1 MRELPTGTVTFL
13 FTDIEGSTRLIDKL
27 GADGYAEA
35 LAGHRRLVRE
45 ACERHGGIEVDT
57 QGDAIF
63 IAFPTAPGALQA
75 ALEATEALASGPI
88 RVRIGIHTGTPLL
101 SDEGYVGSDVHRAAR
116 IAASGHGG
124 QVLVSSATVSL
135 VQSDALRDLGD
146 HRLKDLSAP
155 ERIYQLG
162 HDAFPPLKTL
172 YGTNLPVPATPF
184 VGRQRELV
192 EITQLL
198 RRPELHLVT
207 LSGPGGIGKTRLA
220 LHAAG
225 EVSNE
230 YPDGVWWV
238 PLAPVRD
245 STLVLEQARQALG
258 AKAHLVEE
266 VADKRL
272 LLLLDNFEHLID
284 AASEVAELLSAC
296 PNLNMLVTSR
306 ELLRIPG
313 EQAYP
318 VPALEPE
325 DGAELFVTR
334 ARASDLSFSRTHSVD
349 ELCSKLENLPL
360 AVELAAAR
368 TAVLAPEQLLE
379 RLSQR
384 LDLLKAGRGVDPRQ
398 QTLRAT
404 IQWSYGI
411 LRLDEQRLFARLSV
425 FRGGCTLEAVEDVC
439 EAEIDVLESL
449 VDKSLVRA
457 RDGRFWML
465 ETLREFAE
473 EQLDAAGEAES
484 AQRRHAEHFLV
495 FAERVGHDTEDGG
508 IAPWLGLLDA
518 DAANLRSALTYL
530 SDAGETELVAR
541 IATPLWRYWA
551 VRNVTEGSAWLAQ
564 ATRTR
569 DARVRAHALGGL
581 GVLALRMGS
590 DAEARATANEAL
602 RLNECVGDDRVA
614 ARSLE
619 VLAAVASNVGDFD
632 DAFSLYERAA
642 EVMRASGDPAG
653 LATTLGNLGY
663 LSLQRGD
670 FDNAIASTRESIA
683 LYAG

>member
-1 MRELPTGTVTFL
+1 M
-13 FTDIEGSTRLIDKL
+13 
-27 GADGYAEA
+27 
-35 LAGHRRLVRE
+35 RE

-318 VPALEPE
+318 VPALQPE

-334 ARASDLSFSRTHSVD
+334 ARASDPSFSRTHSVD

-379 RLSQR
+379 RLYS
-384 LDLLKAGRGVDPRQ
+384 
-398 QTLRAT
+398 
-404 IQWSYGI
+404 
-411 LRLDEQRLFARLSV
+411 
-425 FRGGCTLEAVEDVC
+425 
-439 EAEIDVLESL
+439 
-449 VDKSLVRA
+449 
-457 RDGRFWML
+457 
-465 ETLREFAE
+465 
-473 EQLDAAGEAES
+473 
-484 AQRRHAEHFLV
+484 
-495 FAERVGHDTEDGG
+495 
-508 IAPWLGLLDA
+508 
-518 DAANLRSALTYL
+518 
-530 SDAGETELVAR
+530 
-541 IATPLWRYWA
+541 
-551 VRNVTEGSAWLAQ
+551 GS
-564 ATRTR
+564 T
-569 DARVRAHALGGL
+569 
-581 GVLALRMGS
+581 
-590 DAEARATANEAL
+590 
-602 RLNECVGDDRVA
+602 C
-614 ARSLE
+614 
-619 VLAAVASNVGDFD
+619 
-632 DAFSLYERAA
+632 
-642 EVMRASGDPAG
+642 
-653 LATTLGNLGY
+653 
-663 LSLQRGD
+663 
-670 FDNAIASTRESIA
+670 
-683 LYAG
+683 

>member
-75 ALEATEALASGPI
+75 AMEATEALASGPI

-162 HDAFPPLKTL
+162 DDAFPPLKTL

-245 STLVLEQARQALG
+245 SALVLEQARQALG

-325 DGAELFVTR
+325 EGAELFVAR
-334 ARASDLSFSRTHSVD
+334 ARASDPSFSRTPSVD

-368 TAVLAPEQLLE
+368 VPCSH
-379 RLSQR
+379 LS
-384 LDLLKAGRGVDPRQ
+384 
-398 QTLRAT
+398 
-404 IQWSYGI
+404 S
-411 LRLDEQRLFARLSV
+411 S
-425 FRGGCTLEAVEDVC
+425 
-439 EAEIDVLESL
+439 S
-449 VDKSLVRA
+449 S
-457 RDGRFWML
+457 
-465 ETLREFAE
+465 
-473 EQLDAAGEAES
+473 
-484 AQRRHAEHFLV
+484 
-495 FAERVGHDTEDGG
+495 
-508 IAPWLGLLDA
+508 
-518 DAANLRSALTYL
+518 
-530 SDAGETELVAR
+530 
-541 IATPLWRYWA
+541 
-551 VRNVTEGSAWLAQ
+551 GS
-564 ATRTR
+564 
-569 DARVRAHALGGL
+569 HS
-581 GVLALRMGS
+581 GS
-590 DAEARATANEAL
+590 T
-602 RLNECVGDDRVA
+602 C
-614 ARSLE
+614 
-619 VLAAVASNVGDFD
+619 
-632 DAFSLYERAA
+632 
-642 EVMRASGDPAG
+642 
-653 LATTLGNLGY
+653 
-663 LSLQRGD
+663 
-670 FDNAIASTRESIA
+670 
-683 LYAG
+683 